1 MSLLSL
7 CASAHNTVF
16 SFLKE
21 PLSLPFSLSMA
32 SFVSKKCRYAK
43 NLHQPLEPFQLK
55 LILSYMAHRTFSS
68 KWHLQASC
76 AHRSSGL
83 GAHQP
88 RWELSSGNAPRNLP
102 DERGLSLITR

>member
-55 LILSYMAHRTFSS
+55 LILSYKAHRTFSS
-68 KWHLQASC
+68 KWHLQANNVYYVELLLPLVVPSPHNRDNAASC
-76 AHRSSGL
+76 GL
-83 GAHQP
+83 
-88 RWELSSGNAPRNLP
+88 
-102 DERGLSLITR
+102 